1 MVQRLL
7 AAGLFV
13 ALGLLISAEHAS
25 AGQGQP
31 PPATPSPAPAQS
43 QPPDPSQP
51 PAFEEQVVVT
61 ASRVEQ
67 QLVNAPAAVS
77 VVTGATIQNSPAT
90 NIGDLL
96 RAVPGV
102 NVTQVTARDININTR
117 GATSTLSTSQLALV
131 DGRSIYLDFYGMV
144 MWDFVPSNPRE
155 IKQIEVIRGPASAVW
170 GANAMSGVV
179 NVITK
184 TPRELA
190 AEAASS
196 LTIGVGGF
204 QRSAQGVTRD
214 AGSLFYV
221 NGSYA
226 QAVNDKVAYK
236 LSAGYFTQ
244 DALPRPVGVIPN
256 AFQTPYPVYTNEG
269 TSQPKFDARVDY
281 TLANSA
287 TLTFNGGVSGTEG
300 IIHTGIGPFDIQ
312 KGSYL
317 SYFSAKYQKG
327 ARRVAFFTNL
337 LTADSV
343 NLLSRGP
350 TGAFLP
356 LGFDTKTFDFEAG
369 DSKAIGTHQALT
381 FGGNF
386 RHNTFDVSLAPNGT
400 DRNEGGAY
408 LQDEVFLG
416 SHVRW
421 VVGGRVDKFS
431 SIDDAVF
438 SPRTTLM
445 LKPSV
450 NQTVRVSFN
459 KAFRAPSFINNHLQ
473 TTVLNEVNLSAI
485 SPALSRFVLPVGA
498 QGNPDLKQESLTAY
512 EIGYTGVLK
521 QRATVTASVYWNNT
535 KDGIFFTQIAKYTPA
550 NPPAT
555 WPAFIPTAVIA
566 LIPEPGLPAVF
577 SYRNLGEVKDK
588 GVELGVDAA
597 VTRAVNVF
605 VNYSYQADPV
615 IKGFDPREANAPANN
630 RFNAG
635 FNFSH
640 GRYLGSLDVN
650 YSGAAYWQDVLDLRF
665 AGTTDAFTLVNG
677 GFGVRW
683 ASGKVVTSVKAT
695 NIGNSEVQQHIFGD
709 ILRRQVLGE
718 VRFGF

>member
-1 MVQRLL
+1 MTQRVFAVVFAIQMVLTV
-7 AAGLFV
+7 AGS
-13 ALGLLISAEHAS
+13 AL

-31 PPATPSPAPAQS
+31 AQSKQPPAE
-43 QPPDPSQP
+43 DQP

-61 ASRVEQ
+61 ASRVEE

-77 VVTGATIQNSPAT
+77 IVNSATIQNSPAT

-96 RAVPGV
+96 RSVPGV
-102 NVTQVTARDININTR
+102 NVTQVTARDVNINTR

-155 IKQIEVIRGPASAVW
+155 IKRIEVIRGPASAVW

-190 AEAASS
+190 AEAGQS

-204 QRSAQGVTRD
+204 QRSAQGVDRD

-221 NGSYA
+221 NGSHA
-226 QAVNDKVAYK
+226 QAVSDKLAYK
-236 LSAGYFTQ
+236 VSAGYFTQ
-244 DALPRPVGVIPN
+244 DALPRPVGTIDNPFN
-256 AFQTPYPVYTNEG
+256 TPYPVYTNEG

-281 TLANSA
+281 SLEDGAS
-287 TLTFNGGVSGTEG
+287 LVFNGGVSGTEG
-300 IIHTGIGPFDIQ
+300 IIHTGIGPFDIES
-312 KGSYL
+312 GSYL
-317 SYFSAKYQKG
+317 SYLSARYQKG

-337 LTADSV
+337 LTADST

-356 LGFDTKTFDFEAG
+356 LGFNTKTFDFEAG
-369 DSKAIGTHQALT
+369 DSKAIGTKNALT
-381 FGGNF
+381 YGGNF
-386 RHNTFDVSLAPNGT
+386 RRNTFDVSLAPNGD
-400 DRNEGGAY
+400 DRNEGGAFV
-408 LQDEVFLG
+408 QDEIFFG
-416 SHVRW
+416 DHVRW

-438 SPRTTLM
+438 SPRTTLL
-445 LKPSV
+445 LKPDANTSV
-450 NQTVRVSFN
+450 RFSFN

-485 SPALSRFVLPVGA
+485 SPLLSRFVLPVGA
-498 QGNPDLKQESLTAY
+498 VGNPDLKQESLTAY
-512 EIGYTGVLK
+512 EVGFTSNIGR
-521 QRATVTASVYWNNT
+521 RATLNASVYWNVT
-535 KDGIFFTQIAKYTPA
+535 KDGIFFTQVGSYSAA
-550 NPPAT
+550 NPPPT
-555 WPAFIPTAVIA
+555 WPAFIPTFVIG
-566 LIPEPGLPAVF
+566 LIPPPGLPSLF
-577 SYRNLGEVKDK
+577 TYRNLGKVKDK
-588 GVELGVDAA
+588 GFEFGVEA
-597 VTRAVNVF
+597 VATRAVNVF
-605 VNYSYQADPV
+605 ANYSYQADPV
-615 IKGFDPREANAPANN
+615 IEGFDPREANAPANN

-640 GRYLGSLDVN
+640 SRFLGNLDVS
-650 YSGAAYWQDVLDLRF
+650 YSGSAYWQDVLDLRF

-683 ASGKVVTSVKAT
+683 AGDKVVTSIKAT
-695 NIGNSEVQQHIFGD
+695 NIANSEVQQHIFGD
-709 ILRRQVLGE
+709 VLRRQIVGE
-718 VRFGF
+718 VRFAF